1 MTGRTVLATR
11 PATAGAARP
20 LRSRWGVG
28 SRLGLAG
35 VTLLGA
41 LIIAAGLGVA
51 VGTAD
56 LSLGEVIQIIA
67 GRLGLGPADLASP
80 RDTVVVLQVRLPRV
94 VVAALVGAA
103 LGVSGAA
110 LQGVFRNPL
119 AEPGVVGVSA
129 GGALGAVIALYF
141 GLTSINR
148 WILPG
153 LAFLGSAAAIA
164 VVLGVAAL
172 NARRLVSS
180 LLLVG
185 IAINALLGAVISMM
199 VATADTDDDLRSIV
213 FWLQGG
219 LEARTWD
226 HVGLIIVPVGL
237 GLVAIM
243 TFGRDLNVLGLGD
256 EQARASGVDVT
267 RIRLVIL
274 LLAALITGASVAVS
288 GTIAFVGVVVPHAIR
303 LIAGPDH
310 RVLLPASALGG
321 ATFLIMADLIARTVF
336 APVVLQVGVITA
348 LVGAPVLL
356 WFVTRSTK
364 ERLG

>member
-1 MTGRTVLATR
+1 MTVRSAIEAGRT
-11 PATAGAARP
+11 AGPMLGR
-20 LRSRWGVG
+20 VG
-28 SRLGLAG
+28 LGYRLGIAG
-35 VTLLGA
+35 LILVAA
-41 LIIAAGLGVA
+41 LIIAACAGIA
-51 VGTAD
+51 FGTAD
-56 LSLGEVIQIIA
+56 LTPIEVIRIIA
-67 GRLGLGPADLASP
+67 GRLGLGPADVASQ

-103 LGVSGAA
+103 LGVAGAA

-141 GLTSINR
+141 GLTSISR
-148 WILPG
+148 WVLPG

-164 VVLGVAAL
+164 VVLGVAAMS
-172 NARRLVSS
+172 ARRMASS

-185 IAINALLGAVISMM
+185 IAINALLGAVISVM

-226 HVGLIIVPVGL
+226 HVGLILAPVGL
-237 GLVAIM
+237 GLLLIM

-256 EQARASGVDVT
+256 EQARASGIDVART
-267 RIRLVIL
+267 RIVIL
-274 LLAALITGASVAVS
+274 LVAALITGASVAVS
-288 GTIAFVGVVVPHAIR
+288 GTISFVGVVVPHAIR

-321 ATFLIMADLIARTVF
+321 AIFLITADLIARTLF

-356 WFVTRSTK
+356 WFVIRSTK

>member
-1 MTGRTVLATR
+1 MTVRSTTVAAAGRPRWQAW
-11 PATAGAARP
+11 
-20 LRSRWGVG
+20 SRIGVR
-28 SRLGLAG
+28 SRLGLVLSVLVVVLLMVAG
-35 VTLLGA
+35 
-41 LIIAAGLGVA
+41 IGVA

-56 LSLGEVIQIIA
+56 LSLVKVVRIIA
-67 GRLGLGPADLASP
+67 AAVGLDTGEPASL

-94 VVAALVGAA
+94 VVAALVGAS
-103 LGVSGAA
+103 LGVAGAA

-129 GGALGAVIALYF
+129 GGALGAVISLYF
-141 GLTSINR
+141 GLTSISR

-164 VVLGVAAL
+164 VVLGVAAM

-185 IAINALLGAVISMM
+185 IAINALLGAVISVM
-199 VATADTDDDLRSIV
+199 VATADSDDDLRSIV

-226 HVGLIIVPVGL
+226 HVGLIILPVGL
-237 GLVAIM
+237 GLLLIV

-256 EQARASGVDVT
+256 EQARAAGIEVT
-267 RIRLVIL
+267 RTRMVIL

-288 GTIAFVGVVVPHAIR
+288 GTISFVGVVVPHAIR

-310 RVLLPASALGG
+310 RILLPASALGG
-321 ATFLIMADLIARTVF
+321 AIFLIIADLIARTAF

-356 WFVTRSTK
+356 WFIVRSTK
-364 ERLG
+364 ERLA